1 MKIGYIGISQYGD
14 RYTIQ
19 KYPRKEL
26 LAQLGATHA
35 EKMYVNTKSGKTR
48 HIGYAINGQW
58 IRVYEVH
65 EWHKEV

>member
-35 EKMYVNTKSGKTR
+35 EKMYVDTKSGKTK
-48 HIGYAINGQW
+48 HTGYVINGHW
-58 IRVYEVH
+58 IEVYEVH
-65 EWHKEV
+65 EWAKEV